1 MTATQPK
8 HDLETLLGYLKQTR
22 AFDFT
27 AYKRSTL
34 ARRVQKRMQTLSIDD
49 YGDYIDYLE
58 VHPDEFALLFNT
70 ILINVTSFFRDAA
83 TWDSLKVDIIPRIVA
98 AKREGDPIR
107 IWSAG
112 CASGEEPDSLAMLL
126 ADALGVDRFK
136 EQVKIYATDVDE
148 EALAQGRHASYT
160 DHQLV
165 GLPPSALAR
174 YFERSNGR
182 HVFNKEL
189 RRSVIFGRH
198 DLIQD
203 APISRVCLL
212 VCRNTLMYFNAET
225 QSKILDRFHFA
236 LEPGGFLFLGKAEM
250 LLARSPV
257 FSPVNLKGRVFEK
270 LPKGARRD
278 PALLERIIDAED
290 NGQHSMSQ
298 QLRLEML
305 AVESDPVAQL
315 VVDLDRTV
323 VLVNQ
328 RARSMFG
335 LAASD
340 VGRQLQDLEISYR
353 PVELRSVIEQACAER
368 RQIGVKETEWTSPSG
383 ETVFLE
389 FAVLPLVETTGELIG
404 AKVLFR
410 DVTRFRRLQEELRGS
425 HQELETAYE
434 ELQSTNEEL
443 ETTNEELQST
453 VEELETTNEE
463 LQSTNEELETMN
475 EELQST
481 NEELSTANDQLR
493 QRGDE
498 LTHLNT
504 FLDSILGSLQHAVIV
519 VDKELRVQGWNRRAE
534 ELWGLSGEEV
544 KGQHFLNLDIG
555 LPVERLRQPI
565 RAVLNGEHDGQVL
578 HVDGVNRRGK
588 GINVAVA
595 FSPLGPDKDL
605 RGVILLMNAQTD
617 DVQMRQ
623 ES

>member
-1 MTATQPK
+1 MSTQPAR
-8 HDLETLLGYLKQTR
+8 DLETLLAYLKQTR

-34 ARRVQKRMQTLSIDD
+34 SRRVQKRMQTLNIDD
-49 YGDYIDYLE
+49 YGDYVDYLE

-70 ILINVTSFFRDAA
+70 ILINVTSFFRDPA
-83 TWDSLKVDIIPRIVA
+83 TWDWLKVDLIPRLVGT
-98 AKREGDPIR
+98 KGNGETIR
-107 IWSAG
+107 VWSAG
-112 CASGEEPDSLAMLL
+112 CASGEEPYSIAILL
-126 ADALGVDRFK
+126 ADALGVERFK
-136 EQVKIYATDVDE
+136 EQVKIYATDVDD

-160 DHQLV
+160 DHQLSGV
-165 GLPPSALAR
+165 PPSALAR

-182 HVFNKEL
+182 HVFSKEL

-203 APISRVCLL
+203 APISRVSLL
-212 VCRNTLMYFNAET
+212 VCRNTLMYFNAEA
-225 QSKILDRFHFA
+225 QSRILDRFHFA
-236 LEPGGFLFLGKAEM
+236 LENGGFLFLGKAEM
-250 LLARSPV
+250 LLARSTV
-257 FSPVNLKGRVFEK
+257 FSPVDLKGRVFEK
-270 LPKGARRD
+270 VPSGTRRER
-278 PALLERIIDAED
+278 PAVDRIIAVED
-290 NGQHSMSQ
+290 NSPPPMSQ
-298 QLRLEML
+298 QLRMEML
-305 AVESDPVAQL
+305 AIETDPVAQL
-315 VVDLDRTV
+315 AVDLDRTV
-323 VLVNQ
+323 VLANQ

-335 LAASD
+335 LATSD
-340 VGRQLQDLEISYR
+340 VGRLLQDLEISYR
-353 PVELRSVIEQACAER
+353 PVELRSLIEQACAER
-368 RQIGVKETEWTSPSG
+368 RQMGAKEIEWTTPGG
-383 ETVFLE
+383 ETMYLE
-389 FAVLPLVETTGELIG
+389 LSVLPLVEPTGELMG

-410 DVTRFRRLQEELRGS
+410 DVTRVRRLQEELRGS

-498 LTHLNT
+498 LSQLND

-534 ELWGLSGEEV
+534 DLWGLRGDEV
-544 KGQHFLNLDIG
+544 RGQHFLNLDIG
-555 LPVERLRQPI
+555 LPVDRLRQPI
-565 RAVLNGEHDGQVL
+565 RAVLAGENDGNL
-578 HVDGVNRRGK
+578 IHVGGTNRRGK
-588 GINVAVA
+588 PITVAVT
-595 FSPLGPDKDL
+595 FSTLGPSQDVK
-605 RGVILLMNAQTD
+605 GVILLMNAQAED
-617 DVQMRQ
+617 NSARQ

>member
-1 MTATQPK
+1 MNAQPK
-8 HDLETLLGYLKQTR
+8 RDLETLLLYLKRTR

-34 ARRVQKRMQTLSIDD
+34 GRRVQKRMQTLNIED
-49 YGDYIDYLE
+49 YGDYVDFLE

-70 ILINVTSFFRDAA
+70 ILINVTSFFRDGA
-83 TWDSLKVDIIPRIVA
+83 TWDWLKVELIPRIIN
-98 AKREGDPIR
+98 AKSEGDPIR

-112 CASGEEPDSLAMLL
+112 CASGEEPYSLAILL
-126 ADALGVDRFK
+126 ADALGVERFK
-136 EQVKIYATDVDE
+136 QRVKIYATDVDE
-148 EALAQGRHASYT
+148 EALTQGRHASYT
-160 DHQLV
+160 DHQLA

-174 YFERSNGR
+174 YFDRSNGCY
-182 HVFNKEL
+182 VFNKEL
-189 RRSVIFGRH
+189 RRNVIFGRH

-203 APISRVCLL
+203 APISRVGLL

-225 QSKILDRFHFA
+225 QAKILERFHFA
-236 LEPGGFLFLGKAEM
+236 LENGGFLFLGKAEM
-250 LLARSPV
+250 LLARSTV
-257 FSPVNLKGRVFEK
+257 FSPVDLKGRVFAK
-270 LPKGARRD
+270 LPRGTRRD
-278 PALLERIIDAED
+278 RPSFERIIEVED
-290 NGQHSMSQ
+290 NSQHPMSQ

-323 VLVNQ
+323 VLANQ

-335 LAASD
+335 LSASD
-340 VGRQLQDLEISYR
+340 VGRLLQDLEISYR
-353 PVELRSVIEQACAER
+353 PVELRSLIEQACAER
-368 RQIGVKETEWTSPSG
+368 RQTGAKEIEWTTPGG
-383 ETVFLE
+383 ETVYLE
-389 FAVLPLVETTGELIG
+389 LTVLPLMETTGELMG

-410 DVTRFRRLQEELRGS
+410 DVTRFRRLQQELRGS

-498 LTHLNT
+498 LSDLNE
-504 FLDSILGSLQHAVIV
+504 FLDSILGSLQHAVVV

-534 ELWGLSGEEV
+534 DLWGLRGEEV
-544 KGQHFLNLDIG
+544 RGQHFLNLDIG
-555 LPVERLRQPI
+555 LPVDRLRQPI
-565 RAVLNGEHDGQVL
+565 RAVLSGEHDGNPLQVS
-578 HVDGVNRRGK
+578 GVNRRGK
-588 GINVAVA
+588 PVNVAVA
-595 FSPLGPDKDL
+595 FSPLGQDKDIK
-605 RGVILLMNAQTD
+605 GVILLMNARTD
-617 DVQMRQ
+617 DTNARLQ
-623 ES
+623 S

>member
-1 MTATQPK
+1 MNTAPQR
-8 HDLETLLGYLKQTR
+8 DLEALLGYLKQTR

-34 ARRVQKRMQTLSIDD
+34 GRRVQKRMQTLHIDD
-49 YGDYIDYLE
+49 YGDYVDYLE
-58 VHPDEFALLFNT
+58 VHPDEFSVLFNT
-70 ILINVTSFFRDAA
+70 ILINVTSFFRDPA
-83 TWDSLKVDIIPRIVA
+83 TWDWLNAQVIPRMVA
-98 AKREGDPIR
+98 AKSDGEPIR

-112 CASGEEPDSLAMLL
+112 CASGEEPYSLAILL
-126 ADALGVDRFK
+126 ADALGVERFK
-136 EQVKIYATDVDE
+136 EQVKIYATDLDD

-160 DHQLV
+160 DHQLAGV
-165 GLPPSALAR
+165 PPSILAR

-182 HVFNKEL
+182 QTFNKDL

-203 APISRVCLL
+203 APISRVSLL
-212 VCRNTLMYFNAET
+212 VCRNTLMYFNAEA
-225 QSKILDRFHFA
+225 QSRILDRFHFA
-236 LEPGGFLFLGKAEM
+236 LESGGFLFLGKAEM
-250 LLARSPV
+250 LLARSTAFCPV
-257 FSPVNLKGRVFEK
+257 DLKGRVFEK
-270 LPKGARRD
+270 LPKGTRRD
-278 PALLERIIDAED
+278 RLSLVRFIEADDLRQQP
-290 NGQHSMSQ
+290 MSQ
-298 QLRLEML
+298 QLNVEML
-305 AVESDPVAQL
+305 AIEADPVAQL

-323 VLVNQ
+323 VVANQ

-335 LAASD
+335 LANSD
-340 VGRQLQDLEISYR
+340 VGRLLQDLEISYR
-353 PVELRSVIEQACAER
+353 PVELRSLIEQACAER
-368 RQIGVKETEWTSPSG
+368 RQTGAKEIEWTTPGG
-383 ETVFLE
+383 ETMYIELS
-389 FAVLPLVETTGELIG
+389 VLPLIETTGELLG

-410 DVTRFRRLQEELRGS
+410 DVTRIRRLQEELRGS

-498 LTHLNT
+498 LTHLND

-519 VDKELRVQGWNRRAE
+519 IDKELRVQGWNRRAE
-534 ELWGLSGEEV
+534 DLWGLRGDEV

-555 LPVERLRQPI
+555 LPVDQLRQPV
-565 RAVLNGEHDGQVL
+565 RAVLSGEHDGNSTTVS
-578 HVDGVNRRGK
+578 GVNRRGK
-588 GINVAVA
+588 SITVLVTL
-595 FSPLGPDKDL
+595 SPLGQEGDAK
-605 RGVILLMNAQTD
+605 GVILLMNAQS
-617 DVQMRQ
+617 
-623 ES
+623 EE